1 MPVIPGQKA
10 LGETGLFCFWLS
22 CFPGSGH
29 TSTMARTPKETQ
41 EVPIYRHNRITPVG
55 GDAGL
60 AAATAFSRAGFAD
73 PTLVL
78 RWSEIAGPEVA
89 RLAQPVK
96 FTDGPAGGT
105 LTLRALP
112 GAALFLAHE
121 KRSLCERIN
130 AYLGRPAVA
139 QLKFSQGALLPRP
152 APGKPSK
159 PPGPLPPADPS
170 RRYHGPEGLKAALEA
185 LARRR

>member
-1 MPVIPGQKA
+1 
-10 LGETGLFCFWLS
+10 
-22 CFPGSGH
+22 
-29 TSTMARTPKETQ
+29 MARSPKETQ
-41 EVPIYRHNRITPVG
+41 AKDEAPPQRHNRVMPVG
-55 GDAGL
+55 SDVSR
-60 AAATAFSRAGFAD
+60 AAASAFVRAGFTD

-96 FTDGPAGGT
+96 FTDGPGGGI
-105 LTLRALP
+105 LTLRATP

-121 KRSLCERIN
+121 KRPLCERIN

-139 QLKFSQGALLPRP
+139 QLKFSQGNLLPRP
-152 APGKPSK
+152 PAPKPSK
-159 PPGPLPPADPS
+159 PAGPLAPGDPS
-170 RRYHGPEGLKAALEA
+170 RRYQGPEGLAKALLA

>member
-1 MPVIPGQKA
+1 
-10 LGETGLFCFWLS
+10 
-22 CFPGSGH
+22 
-29 TSTMARTPKETQ
+29 MARGPKETQ
-41 EVPIYRHNRITPVG
+41 ELPIQRRNRILPVG

-60 AAATAFSRAGFAD
+60 TAGLAFARAGFTD

-96 FTDGPAGGT
+96 FTDGPSGGT
-105 LTLRALP
+105 LTLRATP

-121 KRSLCERIN
+121 KRPLCERIN
-130 AYLGRPAVA
+130 AYLGRPAVT

-152 APGKPSK
+152 PVKTVTK
-159 PPGPLPPADPS
+159 KPGPLPAADPS
-170 RRYHGPEGLKAALEA
+170 RRYQGPQDLKAALEA
-185 LARRR
+185 LARRREP

>member
-1 MPVIPGQKA
+1 MIGA
-10 LGETGLFCFWLS
+10 
-22 CFPGSGH
+22 
-29 TSTMARTPKETQ
+29 
-41 EVPIYRHNRITPVG
+41 
-55 GDAGL
+55 DAGL
-60 AAATAFSRAGFAD
+60 VAGIAFARAGFTD

-96 FTDGPAGGT
+96 FSDGPGGGT

-121 KRSLCERIN
+121 KRPLCERIN

-139 QLKFSQGALLPRP
+139 QIKFSQGALSPRP
-152 APGKPSK
+152 SAPKPQK
-159 PPGPLPPADPS
+159 PAGPLPPADPS
-170 RRYHGPEGLKAALEA
+170 RRYHGPEGLAKALQA